1 MQSGS
6 RQRAD
11 KHKIQIPVGQI
22 EYTGVFKEPI
32 IKSFSPPTS
41 LIENLIRGLKPYGF
55 SIDGVE
61 IRSREKLSDCV
72 VELRG
77 TPPSTSLKISPGKV
91 IISADNLDWSDK
103 DKFIEGMKAGLHIV
117 LEREHAEL
125 ETQQMVLAMH
135 VQLQDK
141 PRKDITAP
149 LLSATAYELLSG
161 ESEFQGIVLTRVGV
175 SVVIDAS
182 LAHANALFMR
192 LVRQHKSTATL
203 EQIADQLYA
212 DEAHIFEVL
221 NLDGEL

>member
-6 RQRAD
+6 VQT
-11 KHKIQIPVGQI
+11 KHKIQIPFGQI
-22 EYTGVFKEPI
+22 EYTGAFKVPI
-32 IKSFSPPTS
+32 VKSLSPPS
-41 LIENLIRGLKPYGF
+41 EMVEALLRALKPYGF

-61 IRSREKLSDCV
+61 IRNREKVSEFVLEFRS
-72 VELRG
+72 
-77 TPPSTSLKISPGKV
+77 TPPLISFKVSPGKV
-91 IISADNLDWSDK
+91 SITADNLDWSGK
-103 DKFIEGMKAGLHIV
+103 DKFLESMNAGLRVV
-117 LEREHAEL
+117 LGLEHTEL
-125 ETQQMVLAMH
+125 ESQQMILAMH
-135 VQLQDK
+135 VQLQDT

-149 LLSATAYELLSG
+149 LLSATAYELLTG
-161 ESEFQGIVLTRVGV
+161 ESEFQGMVLTRVGV

-203 EQIADQLYA
+203 EQIASQLYA

>member
-6 RQRAD
+6 AQL
-11 KHKIQIPVGQI
+11 KHKVQIPNGQI
-22 EYTGVFKEPI
+22 EYTGMFKEPI
-32 IKSFSPPTS
+32 IKSFAPPAGM
-41 LIENLIRGLKPYGF
+41 IENLLRALKPHGF
-55 SIDGVE
+55 LIGGVE
-61 IRSREKLSDCV
+61 TRSREKLSECV
-72 VELRG
+72 VELRR
-77 TPPSTSLKISPGKV
+77 TPPLISFKV
-91 IISADNLDWSDK
+91 TPEKLIVTADDLDWSTR
-103 DKFIEGMKAGLHIV
+103 DKFLEGMNTFVQTV

-125 ETQQMVLAMH
+125 DEQQMVLAMH

-221 NLDGEL
+221 SLDGEL